1 MNRIPQI
8 VPVSDMSIK
17 QQDTLKL
24 LDNGPVILAT
34 RSRPTAVLISVA
46 EWDALIDEI
55 EVLRDLVDVQEADL
69 NLSTGELEDFDM
81 DELRQMA
88 GHAVHA

>member
-46 EWDALIDEI
+46 EWDALINEI

-69 NLSTGELEDFDM
+69 NLSTGEPEDFDM